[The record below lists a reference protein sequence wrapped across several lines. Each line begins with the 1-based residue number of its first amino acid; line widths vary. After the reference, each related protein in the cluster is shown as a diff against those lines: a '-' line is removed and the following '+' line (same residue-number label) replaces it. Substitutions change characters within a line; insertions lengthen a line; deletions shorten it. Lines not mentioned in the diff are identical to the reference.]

1 MTRSEDEAYRPAAEV
16 RHDGA
21 ALGLIALMLVVGLAV
36 LLLHRL
42 PARVVVHWNAAG
54 QPNGWS
60 SPALAALLPPLEALA
75 LWALLLLAP
84 VIDPRRRRYAQ
95 FAPTYRTLRLAVV
108 AVVAALDGF
117 TLAQALGARVDV
129 PMVAALVV
137 SLLMLLI
144 GNVLPRLRPTW
155 FVGIRTPWTLS
166 DEEVWRR
173 THRWGG
179 PLFMVAALIPLLGLW
194 AAPRLLAPLVLAA
207 VLVPALATAV
217 YSYVVYAQLHRGRD
231 GAG

>member
-1 MTRSEDEAYRPAAEV
+1 MASSENDAYRPAAEV
-16 RHDGA
+16 RRDGA
-21 ALGLIALMLVVGLAV
+21 ALGLIALMLVAGLAV
-36 LLLHRL
+36 LHRL

-60 SPALAALLPPLEALA
+60 SPALAALLPPLAALA
-75 LWALLLLAP
+75 VWALLLLAP
-84 VIDPRRRRYAQ
+84 VIDPRRRRYVQ

-117 TLAQALGARVDV
+117 TLAQALGAHVDV

-155 FVGIRTPWTLS
+155 FLGIRTPWTLS

-179 PLFMVAALIPLLGLW
+179 RLFMVAALVPLLGLW
-194 AAPRLLAPLVLAA
+194 GPPRLLASLVLAS
-207 VLVPALATAV
+207 VLVPAVASAA